1 MGGKGSKAKAPKAA
15 KASKKEDA
23 EKVSKISFQDGGDKK
38 ADQATTNGTTTSN
51 STSPEGKGAKPV
63 PKSVASRLSA
73 PVASAVPEEDS
84 QDSKPKATKLFEA
97 PKGPE
102 RSKIYQALNPQKLYY
117 ESRREKAEAEEEKE
131 VIVIGQR
138 DFGFL
143 KDAEGNLIEED
154 DDEEEEEEEDYDP
167 ENLPDFGE
175 YQAEMDRLRAERA
188 RKQDERRRKLREEY
202 ERKKAEEE
210 AARQRELEVIAR
222 KEAELKA
229 KEETNAD
236 DFVEQARDRLEK
248 ETTSHL
254 RRFSFRD

>member
-1 MGGKGSKAKAPKAA
+1 MPLSLSLSISLSLSVSLSPSLFSSLLFSSLAA
-15 KASKKEDA
+15 LL
-23 EKVSKISFQDGGDKK
+23 Q
-38 ADQATTNGTTTSN
+38 
-51 STSPEGKGAKPV
+51 
-63 PKSVASRLSA
+63 
-73 PVASAVPEEDS
+73 
-84 QDSKPKATKLFEA
+84 
-97 PKGPE
+97 
-102 RSKIYQALNPQKLYY
+102 
-117 ESRREKAEAEEEKE
+117 
-131 VIVIGQR
+131 
-138 DFGFL
+138 
-143 KDAEGNLIEED
+143 
-154 DDEEEEEEEDYDP
+154 
-167 ENLPDFGE
+167 PDFGE

-210 AARQRELEVIAR
+210 AARQRELEVCACVRVFACVCVFVCVCICVCVCVCICVCVRSSQTHPSFLPSPSSFSAISCVRPCYHLKRHQVIAR